1 MADVI
6 EAADLT
12 ARHIGSRI
20 NVKTP
25 EQQGAVMG
33 VLQGF
38 TAEADRIESID
49 PTTIRLSYSIELDFG
64 FARITVPG
72 GWDILIP
79 DTRSNHG

>member
-12 ARHIGSRI
+12 ARHIGLRI

-25 EQQGAVMG
+25 EQDGAVIG
-33 VLQGF
+33 ILQGF
-38 TAEADRIESID
+38 TAEADRIESFNS
-49 PTTIRLSYSIELDFG
+49 TTVRLMYSVELDFG

-72 GWDILIP
+72 DWNILIP
-79 DTRSNHG
+79 DTRSNRG